1 MFNAFVKKNKQF
13 LDSRSRIRHIV
24 DEVDSNFDGDINDY
38 LESKRQTDYDG
49 AKNDL
54 FTIFEYVV
62 RSDEAINELACM
74 VRTLDKE
81 EKKDVSRN

>member
-1 MFNAFVKKNKQF
+1 MFNVFVKNHKEF
-13 LDSRSRIRHIV
+13 LDSRSRVRSII
-24 DEVDSNFDGDINDY
+24 DEIDSKFAGDINDY

-54 FTIFEYVV
+54 YAIFEYVV
-62 RSDEAINELACM
+62 RSDEAVNELANI

>member
-1 MFNAFVKKNKQF
+1 MFKAFVKKHKEF
-13 LDSRSRIRHIV
+13 LDSRSKVRHII
-24 DEVDSNFDGDINDY
+24 DEVDSKFAGDINDY
-38 LESKRQTDYDG
+38 LESKRQTDYNG

-54 FTIFEYVV
+54 YTIFEYVV
-62 RSDEAINELACM
+62 RSDEAVNELACM

>member
-1 MFNAFVKKNKQF
+1 MFNVFVKNHKEF
-13 LDSRSRIRHIV
+13 LDSRSKVRNIV
-24 DEVDSNFDGDINDY
+24 DEIDSKFAGDINDY
-38 LESKRQTDYDG
+38 LESKRHTDYEG
-49 AKNDL
+49 VKKDL

-62 RSDEAINELACM
+62 LSDEAVNELACM

>member
-49 AKNDL
+49 AKNDI

>member
-1 MFNAFVKKNKQF
+1 MFNAFVKKNKEF
-13 LDSRSRIRHIV
+13 LDSRSRVRHIV
-24 DEVDSNFDGDINDY
+24 DEIDSRFAGDINDY

-62 RSDEAINELACM
+62 RSDEAVNELACM
-74 VRTLDKE
+74 IRTLDKE